1 MTSKAEQKALIRQAI
16 QTTAYTSAKKAEDE
30 AFREFLASQGFTHVK
45 QLEGGEYVGLLKLVT
60 TMSVCCDITWDRTF
74 SYRWCFKDPAE
85 ASFFLLNITEYD
97 EVPSLRNSLVGHRY
111 IDKPRLMLHDERGF
125 PRW

>member
-30 AFREFLASQGFTHVK
+30 AFREFLKEQGFTHVRR
-45 QLEGGEYVGLLKLVT
+45 LEGGEYVGLLQLIT
-60 TMSVCCDITWDRTF
+60 TMSVCCDITYDRTF

-85 ASFFLLNITEYD
+85 ASFFLINLTEYD
-97 EVPSLRNSLVGHRY
+97 EVPSLRESLVGHRY
-111 IDKPRLMLHDERGF
+111 TTKPRIMLYDELGL